1 MCTCIGERMERVSD
15 DPLVIGYT
23 CAPPTPSWTTA
34 EMRRWR
40 LTSAGR
46 SIGWKRRGAWTR
58 MSRPRH
64 GPGTVGE

>member
-1 MCTCIGERMERVSD
+1 MCTYIGERMERVSD

-23 CAPPTPSWTTA
+23 CAPPTSWTTA

-58 MSRPRH
+58 MGRPRH
-64 GPGTVGE
+64 APGTVGE